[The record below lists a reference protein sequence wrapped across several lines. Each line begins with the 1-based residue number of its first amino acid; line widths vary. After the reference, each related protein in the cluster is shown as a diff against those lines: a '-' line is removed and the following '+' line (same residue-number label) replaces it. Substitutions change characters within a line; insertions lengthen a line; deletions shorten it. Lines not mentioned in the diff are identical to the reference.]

1 MELEIALYTKRQ
13 PHQHA
18 AEKNSYR
25 SAEFRLIVSISFKR
39 QNGNSLATS
48 NGAYET
54 TYGKLVKI
62 MKSFLW
68 GILPFRKI
76 IQQQILSSELVNNAT
91 VTLLPL
97 RDGVYAL
104 SLGSWASDLLQL
116 TEYGRSVDVWFLRL
130 SAKVKKHP
138 PWCLEFYGALVG
150 SLSPLWPPSNKV
162 AQPRPRREPSWK
174 NPETS

>member
-18 AEKNSYR
+18 AKKNSYR

-54 TYGKLVKI
+54 TYEKLVKI
-62 MKSFLW
+62 MKSFLC
-68 GILPFRKI
+68 GILPFPKI
-76 IQQQILSSELVNNAT
+76 VQQQILCSELVNNAT
-91 VTLLPL
+91 ITLLPL

-104 SLGSWASDLLQL
+104 SLGSWASDL
-116 TEYGRSVDVWFLRL
+116 
-130 SAKVKKHP
+130 
-138 PWCLEFYGALVG
+138 
-150 SLSPLWPPSNKV
+150 
-162 AQPRPRREPSWK
+162 
-174 NPETS
+174 TSTNRIWQKC